1 MLEWVLI
8 TSLVLKNKNTQD
20 ISINLYFSFR
30 CATNGEKGGGGGRG
44 VELSCLYFK
53 TEKIGL
59 ILEKITQI
67 IFIYGLN
74 FSFKMLL

>member
-1 MLEWVLI
+1 MG
-8 TSLVLKNKNTQD
+8 
-20 ISINLYFSFR
+20 R
-30 CATNGEKGGGGGRG
+30 RGGGGKG
-44 VELSCLYFK
+44 VELSYLFFK

>member
-8 TSLVLKNKNTQD
+8 TSLVLENKNTQD
-20 ISINLYFSFR
+20 ISINLYLSFR
-30 CATNGEKGGGGGRG
+30 CATNGEKGGGGKG
-44 VELSCLYFK
+44 VELSYLFFK

-59 ILEKITQI
+59 ILERITQI

>member
-30 CATNGEKGGGGGRG
+30 FATNGEKGGGGGG
-44 VELSCLYFK
+44 
-53 TEKIGL
+53 
-59 ILEKITQI
+59 
-67 IFIYGLN
+67 GLN
-74 FSFKMLL
+74 SPAYFSKLKKLA

>member
-1 MLEWVLI
+1 MLEM
-8 TSLVLKNKNTQD
+8 
-20 ISINLYFSFR
+20 
-30 CATNGEKGGGGGRG
+30 GEGGGG
-44 VELSCLYFK
+44 VELPCLFFK

-74 FSFKMLL
+74 FSSKMLL